1 MKKIN
6 FKSSM
11 NTSTRRLADEI
22 LSVLDKKL
30 NIQPNI
36 KNYELSKF
44 IKGVL
49 MKKLR
54 ININQLRYAFT
65 YFKSLNSPYMDL
77 RKIITEP
84 YSYITYDA
92 QFISF
97 KTCEYIDDIYDL
109 STDINTKMKAF
120 ICETMLKRNMFYIEK
135 HRDWR

>member
-54 ININQLRYAFT
+54 INIDQLRYAFT
-65 YFKSLNSPYMDL
+65 YFKSF
-77 RKIITEP
+77 EVG
-84 YSYITYDA
+84 
-92 QFISF
+92 
-97 KTCEYIDDIYDL
+97 
-109 STDINTKMKAF
+109 STK
-120 ICETMLKRNMFYIEK
+120 
-135 HRDWR
+135 